1 MGQKSH
7 PIGLRLGIHRKWN
20 TTWFAEKNNYK
31 ISFFAQHQVEQILKA
46 FFYFYSYTKNSSTKR
61 LLLVDLKWYRA
72 GFFQM
77 YLFVFFY
84 KFYSKKRR
92 KVIKRRKAK
101 KKFNFVNKN
110 AVKKKHTLQKN

>member
-1 MGQKSH
+1 
-7 PIGLRLGIHRKWN
+7 
-20 TTWFAEKNNYK
+20 
-31 ISFFAQHQVEQILKA
+31 
-46 FFYFYSYTKNSSTKR
+46 
-61 LLLVDLKWYRA
+61 
-72 GFFQM
+72 M